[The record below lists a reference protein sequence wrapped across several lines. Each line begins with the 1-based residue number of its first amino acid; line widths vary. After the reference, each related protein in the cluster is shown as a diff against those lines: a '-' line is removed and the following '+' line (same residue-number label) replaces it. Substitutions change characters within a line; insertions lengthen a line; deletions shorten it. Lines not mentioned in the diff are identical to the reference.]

1 MESKNE
7 KNFRFYE
14 VTFVLKTVSLV
25 GARPQFIKEAVLNE
39 VVRTTGAWEHIL
51 VHSGQHYDAN
61 MSDVFFE
68 ELRMPAPKYNLN
80 IGSGRHGAMTA
91 EVLRKFEEVLI
102 EETPDVVIVYGD
114 TNTTLA
120 GALAAVKLKV
130 PVAHIE
136 AGLRQEPKNMPEEIN
151 RMLAD
156 RISRHLFCCSTL
168 GVWNLKQEGIVEGVV
183 NVGDIMYDLFLRMR
197 GRFNKDKMEQFALK
211 TNRFVLLTLHRDF
224 NVDRKDVLTS
234 ILSTIKKAELDN
246 GYDILFPMHP
256 RTRARIETF
265 GLGSYIENWK
275 LVEPI
280 GYLEMMGLLEES
292 AFVITDSGGL
302 QKEAWYAGKRA
313 AVVMP
318 DTSWRELLDCGWN
331 LLMPTNNKQGN
342 NILSDIVS
350 AMPCPSGIYGAGNAA
365 QTIIETIKMAY

>member
-1 MESKNE
+1 M
-7 KNFRFYE
+7 
-14 VTFVLKTVSLV
+14 TFVLKTVSLV